1 MTNELQ
7 AIGSMILEKKHVIA
21 EEVHKDRLTGVA
33 RPDAILRNFEELEP
47 KILEIRAEF
56 ISLFGNALIN
66 HQDKQKALNEIEEWG
81 RKNGDYIFHLGVAL
95 DEALKDTSFY
105 RQYIWKAIKD
115 TSKETAVSAEAIF
128 EIVDIIDPLLDKAVY
143 YFSLTYVDN
152 FQRSLENAHT
162 AFLELS
168 VPVVPLGPEIGIL
181 PLIGNI
187 DTERARLLM
196 EETLKHAEKLKL
208 SHLVIDLSGVLTV
221 DTMVADQLFK
231 VIDALALIGVKT
243 IITGIRPEVS
253 HTMVSLGVNLNHLTV
268 KGTLHQALKELKFFS
283 VC

>member
-7 AIGSMILEKKHVIA
+7 AIGNMILEKKHVIA
-21 EEVHKDRLTGVA
+21 REVHRDRLDGVE
-33 RPDAILRNFEELEP
+33 RPEAILRNFEELEP
-47 KILEIRAEF
+47 KVLEIRAEF

-66 HQDKQKALNEIEEWG
+66 HHDKQKAIDEIENWG
-81 RKNGDYIFHLGVAL
+81 RENGELIFSLGVPL

-105 RQYIWKAIKD
+105 RKYIWQSI
-115 TSKETAVSAEAIF
+115 KETAKEMAVSTDTIF
-128 EIVDIIDPLLDKAVY
+128 EIIAIIDPLLDKAVY
-143 YFSLTYVDN
+143 YFSLTYVTN

-196 EETLKHAEKLKL
+196 EETLRHAEKLKL
-208 SHLVIDLSGVLTV
+208 NHLVIDLSGVLTV

-231 VIDALALIGVKT
+231 VIDALSLIGVKT

-268 KGTLHQALKELKFFS
+268 KGTLHQALKELNFYTVS
-283 VC
+283 